1 MTKRQIIPGVSIEPR
16 ISETAKGKVEFDLTE
31 GDGPV
36 VLSVHGGLGGAD
48 QARLIADW
56 LAGEGYRILSPSR
69 PGYLGSPLG
78 SGRTMADQADLL
90 AALLDTLE
98 IRQVALLPYSSG
110 GPVAYSLAARHPER
124 VLALVAISS
133 VSGPH
138 LLPETGGAVRD
149 ALFLSTPG
157 QRLIRFTMERFPR
170 TFLNGTL
177 AQIGYLLKGERKR
190 YVDHV
195 LNTPEALAFMKG
207 MIGTMDPYTQRAQG
221 TRNDLE
227 QHGMMP
233 PLPFDDI
240 TCPTMIVHGT
250 HDADAKFYQ
259 GVRAHEHIKGA
270 ERYWI
275 EGGDH
280 LAFWLSP
287 EAPKAQAHAR
297 AFVKEH
303 ATT

>member
-1 MTKRQIIPGVSIEPR
+1 MTKRQIIPGVSIQPR
-16 ISETAKGKVEFDLTE
+16 ISETAKGKVQFDLTE

-250 HDADAKFYQ
+250 HDADA
-259 GVRAHEHIKGA
+259 
-270 ERYWI
+270 
-275 EGGDH
+275 
-280 LAFWLSP
+280 
-287 EAPKAQAHAR
+287 
-297 AFVKEH
+297 
-303 ATT
+303 

>member
-1 MTKRQIIPGVSIEPR
+1 MVQRQIVPGVYIDPR
-16 ISETAKGKVEFDLTE
+16 ISETAAGKVQFDLTQ

-48 QARLIADW
+48 QGRLIADW
-56 LAGEGYRILSPSR
+56 LADEDYRILSPSR
-69 PGYLGSPLG
+69 PGYLGTPLG
-78 SGRTMADQADLL
+78 SGVTVDGQADLL

-98 IRQVALLPYSSG
+98 IRQVALLSYSSG

-124 VLALVAISS
+124 IAALVAISS

-138 LLPETGGAVRD
+138 PMPETGGAVRD

-170 TFLNGTL
+170 AFLNGTL
-177 AQIGYLLKGERKR
+177 AQIGYLPKGERKR

-195 LNTPEALAFMKG
+195 LNSPEALAFMKG
-207 MIGTMDPYTQRAQG
+207 MIGTMDPYSQRAQG
-221 TRNDLE
+221 TRNDLK
-227 QHGMMP
+227 QHGTMP
-233 PLPFDDI
+233 PLPFADI
-240 TCPTMIVHGT
+240 ICPTLTVHGT

-280 LAFWLSP
+280 VAFWLSP
-287 EAPKAQAHAR
+287 EAPKAQSFAR

-303 ATT
+303 TTT